1 MKHWNTELYSFSCA
15 IEDGNYVIRF
25 DGIPN
30 VIGVG
35 ETFDEAYY
43 DAQEALAT
51 LFDLYEENGY
61 EIPNKPGG
69 KMI

>member
-1 MKHWNTELYSFSCA
+1 M
-15 IEDGNYVIRF
+15 
-25 DGIPN
+25 
-30 VIGVG
+30 IGVG
-35 ETFDEAYY
+35 ETYN

-69 KMI
+69 KMK

>member
-1 MKHWNTELYSFSCA
+1 MKPKNWNTEMYSFSCA
-15 IEDGNYVIRF
+15 IEDGDYVIRF

-35 ETFDEAYY
+35 ETYEEAYN

-61 EIPNKPGG
+61 EILINPEEK
-69 KMI
+69 